1 MIELRSERASATID
15 PATGGRLV
23 SLVIDGH
30 DVIEAVP
37 TRTVVE
43 LIGEGAEA
51 KHDWYRGSFPLAP
64 WAGALRDGEFVFD
77 GVRHRVELDAAGA
90 AQHGVVAERPW
101 DIDRVA
107 DGGAVTLSTSFGP
120 DLPGRWPFDGR
131 AVQSFILEKFALL
144 MRLEVHS
151 SGQRMPA
158 IAGFHPWFRYELDD
172 GTTASI
178 AFSPTS
184 RLAERAGVMVVTDD
198 LGQRPWDD
206 VFVGLTG
213 PPAISWVGGPSLRLE
228 SDASVWVYYEEL
240 PGAFCIEPW
249 TGPFDSIE
257 TERATVVTPG
267 HPLVL
272 NFAIRF
278 D

>member
-1 MIELRSERASATID
+1 MIELRSERATVTID
-15 PATGGRLV
+15 PTTGGRLV

-30 DVIEAVP
+30 DVIGAVP
-37 TRTVVE
+37 TRTVIELVGDRVE
-43 LIGEGAEA
+43 AR
-51 KHDWYRGSFPLAP
+51 HDWYRGSFPLAP
-64 WAGALRDGEFVFD
+64 WAGALRDGAFMFD
-77 GVRHRVELDAAGA
+77 GAHYRVELDGAGT

-101 DIDRVA
+101 EIDGAA
-107 DGGAVTLSTSFGP
+107 DSRAVTLSTSFGP
-120 DLPGRWPFDGR
+120 DLPGGWPFDGR
-131 AVQSFILEKFALL
+131 AVQSFVLEESALL
-144 MRLEVHS
+144 VRLEVHS

-172 GTTASI
+172 GATASI
-178 AFSPTS
+178 VFSPTS
-184 RLAERAGVMVVTDD
+184 RLVQRAGRMVATND

-206 VFVGLTG
+206 AFVGLTG
-213 PPAISWVGGPSLRLE
+213 PPSISWVGGPNLRLE
-228 SDASVWVYYEEL
+228 SDAQVWVYYEQL

-257 TERATVVTPG
+257 TEWATVVTPG
-267 HPLVL
+267 QPLVL